1 MRLNKF
7 IASSTS
13 LSRKEV
19 DLQIEKKQVK
29 VNNELAR
36 LGQIIDENND
46 IIEVFDQH
54 INIWKKIENI
64 FDASIILVHKP
75 IFVSIKKD
83 NTSSIRNIYELF
95 PRQFSNFEPLYNL
108 NSNTEGLTVLTN
120 IRNYS
125 LDSQS
130 EFVIITKEEFD
141 FVTFNERTNIQVR
154 LCDSKFKDR
163 FSFLKLSNYFNTYI
177 LTLETQGDIA
187 IRKYFQNDQNKIVR
201 LIKIKAG
208 EFELDQL
215 IYDKKYTAISSSVQN
230 LKG

>member
-1 MRLNKF
+1 
-7 IASSTS
+7 
-13 LSRKEV
+13 
-19 DLQIEKKQVK
+19 
-29 VNNELAR
+29 
-36 LGQIIDENND
+36 
-46 IIEVFDQH
+46 
-54 INIWKKIENI
+54 
-64 FDASIILVHKP
+64 
-75 IFVSIKKD
+75 
-83 NTSSIRNIYELF
+83 
-95 PRQFSNFEPLYNL
+95 
-108 NSNTEGLTVLTN
+108 
-120 IRNYS
+120 
-125 LDSQS
+125 
-130 EFVIITKEEFD
+130 
-141 FVTFNERTNIQVR
+141 